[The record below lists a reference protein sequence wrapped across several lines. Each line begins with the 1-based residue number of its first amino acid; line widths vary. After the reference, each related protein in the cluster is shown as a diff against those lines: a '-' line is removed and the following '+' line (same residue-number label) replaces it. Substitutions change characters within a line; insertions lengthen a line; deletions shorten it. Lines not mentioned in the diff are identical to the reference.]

1 METALMILDTILAVI
16 LIISVVLQ
24 SGKSSGLAGALGGGS
39 EGLFTGKAKSSD
51 AMLARVTMITG
62 SLFGLVTLLLAKITS

>member
-1 METALMILDTILAVI
+1 MILDAVLAII

-24 SGKSSGLAGALGGGS
+24 SGKSSGLAGALGGGGG

-51 AMLARVTMITG
+51 AMLARVTMVTG
-62 SLFGLVTLLLAKITS
+62 SLFGIVTLVLAKITG